1 MKYLIIKCGII
12 ALNIIY
18 FFIKIF
24 PVQKN
29 KVTFLSRQGN
39 NVSIDFKLLIDELKK
54 EKKDIK
60 ITVLCKELNNGITNK
75 IKYFFYIFKQMY
87 HIATSKI
94 CILDGYCIP
103 ICILKQKKQLV
114 TIQIWHAL
122 GSLKKFGYS
131 SINLEGGRDSK
142 IAKIMRMHKNYTYI
156 LTSSNLSKEFFKEAF
171 HAEDRQMKIMN
182 LPRVDFLQSEELKKS
197 TIKSILKIYP
207 ELNNKKKNI
216 LYCPTQRK
224 NTLLPLEEMVKQ
236 IDSSKYNFIAKLH
249 FGKEIVFVE
258 NKTIERESSFTG
270 LELLHIADYIIT
282 DYSAIVFEAVITKK
296 PIYFYDFDYDTYMK
310 ERGIYINY
318 REEMPGPI
326 EKEFK
331 RIIQLIDQNYYDKNK
346 INHFCNK
353 YIENTEKNA
362 TKELTKLILKNMN
375 N

>member
-1 MKYLIIKCGII
+1 MKYLVIKCGII

-24 PVQKN
+24 PIQKN
-29 KVTFLSRQGN
+29 KVTFLSRQGD
-39 NVSIDFKLLIDELKK
+39 NVSIDFEMLIEELKK

-60 ITVLCKELNNGITNK
+60 ITVLCKKINDGLINK
-75 IKYFFYIFKQMY
+75 IKYSFYMFKQMY

-94 CILDGYCIP
+94 CVLDGYCIP
-103 ICILKQKKQLV
+103 ICILKQKKQLI

-131 SINLEGGRDSK
+131 SINLKGGRDSK

-156 LTSSNLSKEFFKEAF
+156 LTSSKISKEFFKEAF
-171 HAEDRQMKIMN
+171 QAEEKQMKIMN
-182 LPRVDFLQSEELKKS
+182 LPRVDFLKSEEHKKS
-197 TIKSILKIYP
+197 TIENMLKIYP
-207 ELNNKKKNI
+207 ELNNKTKNI

-224 NTLLPLEEMVKQ
+224 NTVLPIEEMASQ
-236 IDSSKYNFIAKLH
+236 IDLSKYNFIAKLH
-249 FGKEIVFVE
+249 LGKEIVFVE
-258 NKTIERESSFTG
+258 DETIERNSSFTG

-282 DYSAIVFEAVITKK
+282 DYSAIVFEAATTKK
-296 PIYFYDFDYDTYMK
+296 PIYFYDFDYDTYME
-310 ERGIYINY
+310 ERGTYINY
-318 REEMPGPI
+318 EQEMPGPI

-331 RIIQLIDQNYYDKNK
+331 NIIQLIEKNYYDKNK

-362 TKELTKLILKNMN
+362 TKQLAEWILENMN